1 MTRFKPSPALVVA
14 CIALLAALAGTSVA
28 AVAAFPNGSIHTAAL
43 ANGAVTTPKIADKAV
58 TLSKLA
64 AGAKIAGPR
73 GRKGDPGAKG
83 DPGTKGEPGA
93 NGVTSAWTGYAYPAA
108 PASVYSGGGAE
119 LAHLTFT
126 SSASGSALV
135 TANFATR
142 IHQAAAADCRVQT
155 QLSPSAGVPDQSAPG
170 FVDQWINGN
179 LPTQFGAG
187 TYLGL
192 NASATRVVPVVNGS
206 NTVYLNG
213 KSDCT
218 AALLGPVTLTAVL
231 LQNNPASTLVTP

>member
-1 MTRFKPSPALVVA
+1 MTRFIRRFGVRPSPAMVVA
-14 CIALLAALAGTSVA
+14 CVALLAALTGTGVA
-28 AVAAFPNGSIHTAAL
+28 AVSALPRGSVHTAAL
-43 ANGAVTTPKIADKAV
+43 ANGAVTTAKIANKAV

-64 AGAKIAGPR
+64 ASAKIAGP
-73 GRKGDPGAKG
+73 KGDPGAKG
-83 DPGTKGEPGA
+83 DTGPA
-93 NGVTSAWTGYAYPAA
+93 GVTDAWTGYAYPGA
-108 PASVYSGGGAE
+108 PASVYSAGGAE

-126 SSASGSALV
+126 SPAAGFAVV

-142 IHQAAAADCRVQT
+142 IHQATATDCRVQT
-155 QLSPSAGVPDQSAPG
+155 QIGPAAGVPDQTAPG
-170 FVDQWINGN
+170 FVDQWINAN
-179 LPTQFGAG
+179 LPTQAGAG

-192 NASATRVVPVVNGS
+192 NASATRVLPVVNGS

-231 LQNNPASTLVTP
+231 AQNNPASTLVTP